1 MMSLVGG
8 PRFFENNTI
17 VECFNEWALGTA
29 RDEYE
34 VEIYRDC
41 EKVHGP
47 PLFRSQYER
56 LTKPRGFEEVLL
68 NNGWHVHDDRHSDP
82 FQDANEYSYMA
93 TQLSHLPRLSG
104 YDRGNLLSYIP
115 MYGNRKSMKD
125 LIMEQ
130 NLFESFL

>member
-1 MMSLVGG
+1 M
-8 PRFFENNTI
+8 
-17 VECFNEWALGTA
+17 
-29 RDEYE
+29 
-34 VEIYRDC
+34 
-41 EKVHGP
+41 HGS

-68 NNGWHVHDDRHSDP
+68 NNGWRVHDDRHSDP